1 MYSKGNQW
9 QNERQPTEW
18 EKIFANDM
26 TDKGLISNIYK
37 QLVQLNIKK
46 SNNPIEKIARIT
58 EQTFLQR
65 GNADGQQAPGK
76 MFNTANH
83 HRNANQNPNEI
94 TSNLSECLS
103 SKRPQI
109 TNASKDVEKREPLYP
124 AAENIN

>member
-1 MYSKGNQW
+1 M
-9 QNERQPTEW
+9 
-18 EKIFANDM
+18 
-26 TDKGLISNIYK
+26 
-37 QLVQLNIKK
+37 KK
-46 SNNPIEKIARIT
+46 ASNPIET
-58 EQTFLQR
+58 EDLRQTFLQR
-65 GNADGQQAPGK
+65 RNADGQQAPGK

>member
-1 MYSKGNQW
+1 
-9 QNERQPTEW
+9 
-18 EKIFANDM
+18 M

-46 SNNPIEKIARIT
+46 SNNPIEKMARIT